1 MKFIYIL
8 IALISTITLRAQD
21 NPERIE
27 AKELFTR
34 IQKGGKPAV
43 VQFWVPNCKS
53 KEEIVQSYKELV
65 EKHSDKIDFY
75 FVGIT
80 NLPSLIIELDK
91 KLNFEYPFY
100 YLGGNKEKDLMERK
114 TEFAST
120 LIELFN
126 QGTKKDF
133 ITLYIKNSDNIYY
146 DESIEVDMS
155 KILDL

>member
-1 MKFIYIL
+1 
-8 IALISTITLRAQD
+8 
-21 NPERIE
+21 
-27 AKELFTR
+27 
-34 IQKGGKPAV
+34 
-43 VQFWVPNCKS
+43 
-53 KEEIVQSYKELV
+53 
-65 EKHSDKIDFY
+65 
-75 FVGIT
+75 
-80 NLPSLIIELDK
+80 
-91 KLNFEYPFY
+91 
-100 YLGGNKEKDLMERK
+100 MERK